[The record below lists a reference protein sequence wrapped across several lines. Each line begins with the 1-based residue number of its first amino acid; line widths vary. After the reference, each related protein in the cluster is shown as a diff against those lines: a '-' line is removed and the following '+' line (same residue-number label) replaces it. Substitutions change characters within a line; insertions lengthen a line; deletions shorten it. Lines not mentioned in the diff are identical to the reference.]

1 MPDHYFTAE
10 PQSEH
15 KPDRFETRYRGHT
28 LLFETDS
35 GVFSRSG
42 LDRGTEILLDVLPEG
57 IRGRVLDM
65 GCGYG
70 ALGLSIKAA
79 NPACELT
86 MADINERAAALA
98 RENAR
103 ANRLGAQTVISD
115 GFSAL
120 RGKTY
125 DLIALNPPIRA
136 GKKVIYRMFADAGA
150 ALTDGG
156 ALYVVIRKKQGAP
169 SARAYLQTLF
179 AGVETVERSCG
190 YHVLR
195 CTSPVAYSETEKEN
209 EESQAE
215 GT

>member
-1 MPDHYFTAE
+1 
-10 PQSEH
+10 
-15 KPDRFETRYRGHT
+15 
-28 LLFETDS
+28 
-35 GVFSRSG
+35 VFSRSG
-42 LDRGTEILLDVLPEG
+42 LDRGTEILLNALPEG

-86 MADINERAAALA
+86 MADINERAVALA

-103 ANRLGAQTVISD
+103 ANRLGAQMVISD

-136 GKKVIYRMFADAGA
+136 GKKVIYGMFPDAGA
-150 ALTDGG
+150 SLADGG

-169 SARAYLQTLF
+169 SARVYLETLF
-179 AGVETVERSCG
+179 AAVETVERSLG

-195 CTSPVAYSETEKEN
+195 CTSPAARNEADKEN
-209 EESQAE
+209 EESRAK